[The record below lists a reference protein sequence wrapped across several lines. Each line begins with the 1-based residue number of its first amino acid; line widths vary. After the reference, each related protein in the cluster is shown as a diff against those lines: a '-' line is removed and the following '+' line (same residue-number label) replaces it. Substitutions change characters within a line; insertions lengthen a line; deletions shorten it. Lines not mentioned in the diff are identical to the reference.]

1 MGGMP
6 PFEVKKDLHRR
17 TAYISRRIEITGK
30 DIQDERIQRHGIFE
44 KEALLKGF
52 EGQCAL

>member
-1 MGGMP
+1 MP

-30 DIQDERIQRHGIFE
+30 DIQDERIQRHDIFE
-44 KEALLKGF
+44 KEAFLKGY